1 MILIGLVG
9 QADDVW
15 DTAGI
20 EVVAIRVAKTV
31 SKPFLVVK
39 RKDIDLLRFVGCF
52 KTIFVSPNIY
62 LSSIYNT
69 KAT

>member
-20 EVVAIRVAKTV
+20 EVVVIRAAKTV
-31 SKPFLVVK
+31 SKPFLDVK
-39 RKDIDLLRFVGCF
+39 RKDIDLLQFVGCF
-52 KTIFVSPNIY
+52 KTVFISPNFY
-62 LSSIYNT
+62 LFSIYNT